1 MALVSCPV
9 DFCFL
14 RFSLLRHYYVSGI
27 AVLHRLLCPR
37 RFLQRKRASMRTS
50 PTAVVVVFIAMLFV
64 AGCSQMDQ
72 SMSPTAPTSASSVT
86 SSSLGSNG
94 TATVG
99 PQSNGAQPPFNLEA
113 ILRGDGFGLVKFRQ
127 KKDATENIIDLDV
140 SVRDL
145 LPDTNYSLQRA
156 VDTTLDGICTGTNWL
171 TLGQGLTP
179 HPIVT
184 DDSGSGRASL
194 WRDLSS
200 LPPGTTFDIHF
211 RVIQEGTTNV
221 PLHSDCYRFVVRD

>member
-1 MALVSCPV
+1 
-9 DFCFL
+9 
-14 RFSLLRHYYVSGI
+14 
-27 AVLHRLLCPR
+27 
-37 RFLQRKRASMRTS
+37 MRTS
-50 PTAVVVVFIAMLFV
+50 PIADVVVFVAMVFV
-64 AGCSQMDQ
+64 AGCSQMGP

-99 PQSNGAQPPFNLEA
+99 LQSNAAQPPFNLEA

-127 KKDATENIIDLDV
+127 KKEATQNIIDLDV
-140 SVRDL
+140 WVRDL
-145 LPDTNYSLQRA
+145 LPDTNYNMQRA
-156 VDTTLDGICTGTNWL
+156 VDTTLDGLCTGTNWL

-179 HPIVT
+179 QSIVT

-200 LPPGTTFDIHF
+200 LAPGTAFDIHF
-211 RVIQEGTTNV
+211 RVIQVVQDGTTNV

>member
-1 MALVSCPV
+1 M
-9 DFCFL
+9 
-14 RFSLLRHYYVSGI
+14 
-27 AVLHRLLCPR
+27 
-37 RFLQRKRASMRTS
+37 RASL
-50 PTAVVVVFIAMLFV
+50 TAVVVVIIATLFV
-64 AGCSQMDQ
+64 AGCSQMGQ
-72 SMSPTAPTSASSVT
+72 STSPTGPTSASSVT
-86 SSSLGSNG
+86 SSSSGSNG

-99 PQSNGAQPPFNLEA
+99 LQSTGAQPPFNLEA

-127 KKDATENIIDLDV
+127 KKDPTQNIIDLDV
-140 SVRDL
+140 WVRDL

-179 HPIVT
+179 QPIVT

-200 LPPGTTFDIHF
+200 LAPGAAFDIHF
-211 RVIQEGTTNV
+211 RVIQNETTNV

>member
-1 MALVSCPV
+1 
-9 DFCFL
+9 
-14 RFSLLRHYYVSGI
+14 
-27 AVLHRLLCPR
+27 
-37 RFLQRKRASMRTS
+37 MRTS

-64 AGCSQMDQ
+64 AGCSQMGQ

-99 PQSNGAQPPFNLEA
+99 LQSNAAQPPFNLEA

-127 KKDATENIIDLDV
+127 KKDATQNIIDLDV
-140 SVRDL
+140 WVRDL

-171 TLGQGLTP
+171 TLGQGFTP

-194 WRDLSS
+194 WRDLSNQA
-200 LPPGTTFDIHF
+200 PGTAFDIHF
-211 RVIQEGTTNV
+211 RVIQDGTTNV